1 VVELVDLMQEQ
12 VMVLQQMIIEVLL
25 LQQIA
30 DLVVVLVQMVVLDKV
45 DMVDRVL
52 F

>member
-1 VVELVDLMQEQ
+1 MRL
-12 VMVLQQMIIEVLL
+12 EVLL

-30 DLVVVLVQMVVLDKV
+30 DLVVVLVRMVVLDKV

>member
-1 VVELVDLMQEQ
+1 MELVDLMQEQ